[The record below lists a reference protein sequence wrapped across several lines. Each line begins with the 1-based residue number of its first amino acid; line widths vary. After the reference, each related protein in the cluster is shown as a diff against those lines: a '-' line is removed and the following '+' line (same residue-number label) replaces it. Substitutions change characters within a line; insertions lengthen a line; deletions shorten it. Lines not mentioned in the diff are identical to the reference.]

1 MIWSRYNE
9 FIQGSDKVNV
19 LFNCRTRKWITFV
32 PELYRLLQDNAN
44 NLSKIESR
52 YPSLYKVLIDN
63 KFIVPDLET
72 EISECLAEI
81 DSKLN
86 SSKLL
91 KLTVNPTLD
100 CNLRCWYCYEQHLHG
115 SCMTLKIMESFY
127 RYIDTCLS
135 NGKYE
140 KLQLAFFGGEP
151 LMKFDK
157 VVNPMLI
164 QVKKICNQYNVDF
177 AVSFT
182 TNGVLLTH
190 RVRTAIKS
198 ITQNVAV
205 QIPFDGDSEFHNN
218 VKRFPNG
225 MGSYQIV
232 KNHAREAVID
242 GFRVTI
248 RCNATKSNIHSFQNV
263 INDFE
268 DLLSQPNL
276 RFSFHKVWQEADDD
290 EFKSEITALKS
301 AISHQQFTSNIHSYF
316 GDSVNPCYG
325 DYADNYVFN
334 YNGDIFKCT
343 ARDFNTKNRIGHLN
357 DNGEIAFNNSAL
369 IRTKKSLTAEC
380 PTCRRLPFC
389 PICSQTRAESSDG
402 KCPAHITPEEI
413 TLNIHQF
420 YLDLSRT

>member
-52 YPSLYKVLIDN
+52 HPSLYKVLIDN

-205 QIPFDGDSEFHNN
+205 QIPLME
-218 VKRFPNG
+218 
-225 MGSYQIV
+225 IL
-232 KNHAREAVID
+232 
-242 GFRVTI
+242 
-248 RCNATKSNIHSFQNV
+248 SF
-263 INDFE
+263 
-268 DLLSQPNL
+268 
-276 RFSFHKVWQEADDD
+276 
-290 EFKSEITALKS
+290 T
-301 AISHQQFTSNIHSYF
+301 T
-316 GDSVNPCYG
+316 
-325 DYADNYVFN
+325 
-334 YNGDIFKCT
+334 T
-343 ARDFNTKNRIGHLN
+343 
-357 DNGEIAFNNSAL
+357 
-369 IRTKKSLTAEC
+369 
-380 PTCRRLPFC
+380 
-389 PICSQTRAESSDG
+389 
-402 KCPAHITPEEI
+402 
-413 TLNIHQF
+413 
-420 YLDLSRT
+420 